1 MGLAT
6 WLSPPQFAE
15 ASQLRDSAGLEP
27 DFADTLSTPAQA
39 GAIAMV
45 THSLGYIELG
55 RAPPRAEVRPRQ
67 IARLTSEKPASALI
81 LTF

>member
-45 THSLGYIELG
+45 THSLSY
-55 RAPPRAEVRPRQ
+55 
-67 IARLTSEKPASALI
+67 
-81 LTF
+81 F